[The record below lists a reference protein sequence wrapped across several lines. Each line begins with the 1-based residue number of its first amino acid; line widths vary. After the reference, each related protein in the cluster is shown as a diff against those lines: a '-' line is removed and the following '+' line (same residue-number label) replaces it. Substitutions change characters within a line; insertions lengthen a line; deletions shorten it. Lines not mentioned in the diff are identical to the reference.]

1 MSFALV
7 IAACGSYAAGVVA
20 GGSEVYPKRDRM
32 VDSAMIFTE
41 ADLKTIGWKT
51 QKDFLLDY
59 PESTVFKWGL
69 LNQTGVDEG
78 SPLGSRCFTHG
89 VCLLSNLSIRLW
101 NSPIA
106 VDIR

>member
-7 IAACGSYAAGVVA
+7 VAACGSYAAGVVV

-51 QKDFLLDY
+51 QKDFSARLSRIDGVQVGII
-59 PESTVFKWGL
+59 ESDRG
-69 LNQTGVDEG
+69 GRG
-78 SPLGSRCFTHG
+78 FTPW
-89 VCLLSNLSIRLW
+89 VKMLYARSMF
-101 NSPIA
+101 A
-106 VDIR
+106 E